1 MLECQC
7 SSEKLAAYSGYSS
20 GATGE
25 SLGRAR
31 CTAWESPIPNKSWQ
45 TGSPND
51 VFLPD
56 ATIVGMIRRSRAS
69 ALVIVFL
76 WLMPLLAAPVKPQ
89 QDRALALQD
98 RIAAVLSAPDLS
110 RGFWGIEVASSATGE
125 TLYSQ
130 NADKLFTPASNTKL
144 FTTAA
149 ALALIGPDYKFRTTV
164 ETSGTLDRYGRL
176 NGDLVLVGHGDPNLS
191 GRELPYDLRT
201 QRNDDPIQ
209 ALEALADA
217 LVQKGVK
224 FIDGDIVA
232 DDSYFAFERY
242 GEGWSQDDLVW
253 ADGAPVSALT
263 INDNVVFVNILPA
276 DRPGEKAFVSVKP
289 FAEYY
294 RLDNRIITTPAGTG
308 RKFFVNREPGS
319 TLLTLWGNMPLD
331 DPGANEALA
340 IEDPAEFAAG
350 LFRQLLEKRG
360 IVVYGHQRTRHT
372 ELATLSTF
380 SVNAIAP
387 SRGGDGPSRLKSDQ
401 PIMLASYESKP
412 LLQDVRVIN
421 KVSQN
426 LHAEILLRLLGRER
440 GNAGTI
446 EGGLEVLRGFLI
458 QAGISNDQYVFYD
471 GSGLSR
477 QNLVTPHAIVQLL
490 RYCSTQP
497 WGTAYKSTFPVG
509 GVDGSLSE
517 RLNSPRLQNRIMAKT
532 GSLGGVKT
540 LSGYTTTDSGQVVV
554 FSILSN
560 NFNLP
565 AKRVTDAIDALV
577 QAIVDDT
584 PARR

>member
-1 MLECQC
+1 MLRRR
-7 SSEKLAAYSGYSS
+7 SVARLLSIVLLLAAP
-20 GATGE
+20 A
-25 SLGRAR
+25 
-31 CTAWESPIPNKSWQ
+31 
-45 TGSPND
+45 
-51 VFLPD
+51 
-56 ATIVGMIRRSRAS
+56 
-69 ALVIVFL
+69 
-76 WLMPLLAAPVKPQ
+76 LAAPVK
-89 QDRALALQD
+89 LLQD
-98 RIAAVLSAPDLS
+98 RVAGVLSAPDLA
-110 RGFWGIEVASSATGE
+110 RGFWGIEVVSLSTGK

-149 ALALIGPDYKFRTTV
+149 ALALIGAEYKFRTTV
-164 ETSGTLDRYGRL
+164 ETTGTLDRYGRL
-176 NGDLVLVGHGDPNLS
+176 NGDLILVGRGDPNLS

-209 ALEALADA
+209 ALESLADA

-289 FAEYY
+289 FADYY
-294 RLDNRIITTPAGTG
+294 HLDNRIITTPAGTG

-319 TLLTLWGNMPLD
+319 TVLTLWGNMPLD
-331 DPGANEALA
+331 DAGANEALA

-360 IVVYGHQRTRHT
+360 IVIYGHQRTRHT

-380 SVNAIAP
+380 SVTANAP
-387 SRGGDGPSRLKSDQ
+387 SRGGNVNDKDNDGQSRPLKSDQ
-401 PIMLASYESKP
+401 PITLASYESKP
-412 LLQDVRVIN
+412 LLQDVRVVN

-440 GNAGTI
+440 GTAGTI
-446 EGGLEVLRGFLI
+446 EGGLEVLRGFLT
-458 QAGISNDQYVFYD
+458 QAGIPNDQYVFYD

-477 QNLVTPHAIVQLL
+477 QNLVTPHAIVELL
-490 RYCSTQP
+490 RYSSTQP
-497 WGTAYKSTFPVG
+497 WGAAYKATFPVS
-509 GVDGSLSE
+509 GVDGSLSD
-517 RLNSPRLQNRIMAKT
+517 RLNSPRMQSRIVAKT
-532 GSLGGVKT
+532 GSLGGVKA
-540 LSGYTTTDSGQVVV
+540 LSGYATSDAGQVVV
-554 FSILSN
+554 FSIVSN

-565 AKRVTDAIDALV
+565 AKRVTDAIDQIV
-577 QAIVDDT
+577 QAIVEDA
-584 PARR
+584 PAGH

>member
-1 MLECQC
+1 MPRPRSVARLVPIV
-7 SSEKLAAYSGYSS
+7 LLLV
-20 GATGE
+20 AT
-25 SLGRAR
+25 
-31 CTAWESPIPNKSWQ
+31 
-45 TGSPND
+45 
-51 VFLPD
+51 
-56 ATIVGMIRRSRAS
+56 
-69 ALVIVFL
+69 
-76 WLMPLLAAPVKPQ
+76 LLAAPAKP
-89 QDRALALQD
+89 LQD
-98 RIAAVLSAPDLS
+98 RVAGVLSAPDLA
-110 RGFWGIEVASSATGE
+110 RGFWGIEVISLATGQ

-164 ETSGTLDRYGRL
+164 ETTGTLDRYGRL

-191 GRELPYDLRT
+191 GRELPYDLKT

-217 LVQKGVK
+217 IVQKGVK

-242 GEGWSQDDLVW
+242 GEGWSQDDLVGE
-253 ADGAPVSALT
+253 DGAPVSALT
-263 INDNVVFVNILPA
+263 INDNVVFVKALPA
-276 DRPGEKAFVSVKP
+276 DRPGEKAFVSVVP
-289 FAEYY
+289 FADYY

-319 TLLTLWGNMPLD
+319 TVLTLWGNMPLD
-331 DPGANEALA
+331 DAGAKEALA

-350 LFRQLLEKRG
+350 LFRELLEKRG
-360 IVVYGHQRTRHT
+360 IVVYGRQRTRHT
-372 ELATLSTF
+372 ELASLSTF
-380 SVNAIAP
+380 SATVTVSSHGGSDGQ
-387 SRGGDGPSRLKSDQ
+387 SRPLKTDQ
-401 PIMLASYESKP
+401 PITLASYESKP
-412 LLQDVRVIN
+412 LLQDVRVVN

-440 GNAGTI
+440 GNAGTVQ
-446 EGGLEVLRGFLI
+446 GGLDVLGGFLT

-497 WGTAYKSTFPVG
+497 WGADYKATFPVS
-509 GVDGSLSE
+509 GVDGTLWD
-517 RLNSPRLQNRIMAKT
+517 RFNSPRLQNRVMAKT
-532 GSLGGVKT
+532 GSLGGVKA
-540 LSGYTTTDSGQVVV
+540 LSGYATTDAGQVVV
-554 FSILSN
+554 FSIMSN

-565 AKRVTDAIDALV
+565 GKRVTDAIDELV
-577 QAIVDDT
+577 QAIVDDA
-584 PARR
+584 PAGR

>member
-1 MLECQC
+1 ML
-7 SSEKLAAYSGYSS
+7 
-20 GATGE
+20 
-25 SLGRAR
+25 R
-31 CTAWESPIPNKSWQ
+31 
-45 TGSPND
+45 
-51 VFLPD
+51 
-56 ATIVGMIRRSRAS
+56 RRSVARLLFIAVLL
-69 ALVIVFL
+69 AT
-76 WLMPLLAAPVKPQ
+76 PLLAAPVKP
-89 QDRALALQD
+89 LQD
-98 RIAAVLSAPDLS
+98 RVAAALSATDLAQ
-110 RGFWGIEVASSATGE
+110 GFWGIEVVSLSTGK
-125 TLYSQ
+125 TLYQQ
-130 NADKLFTPASNTKL
+130 NGDKLFTPASNTKL

-164 ETSGTLDRYGRL
+164 ETTGTLDRYGRL
-176 NGDLVLVGHGDPNLS
+176 SGDLVLVGHGDPNLS
-191 GRELPYDLRT
+191 GRELPYDLKT

-209 ALEALADA
+209 ALESLADA

-263 INDNVVFVNILPA
+263 VNDNVVFVNILPA

-289 FAEYY
+289 FADYY

-308 RKFFVNREPGS
+308 RRFFVNREPGS
-319 TLLTLWGNMPLD
+319 MVLTLWGNMPLD
-331 DPGANEALA
+331 DTGANEALA
-340 IEDPAEFAAG
+340 IDDPAEFAAG

-360 IVVYGHQRTRHT
+360 IVIYGHQRTRHT

-380 SVNAIAP
+380 SVTAVAP
-387 SRGGDGPSRLKSDQ
+387 SRGGSDNDGQPRSLKTSQ
-401 PIMLASYESKP
+401 PITLASYESKP

-446 EGGLEVLRGFLI
+446 ESGLEVLRGFLT
-458 QAGISNDQYVFYD
+458 QAGISSDQYVFYD

-497 WGTAYKSTFPVG
+497 WGSDYKATFPIS
-509 GVDGSLSE
+509 GVDGSLTD
-517 RLNSPRLQNRIMAKT
+517 RLNSPRLQKRILAKT
-532 GSLGGVKT
+532 GSLGGVKA
-540 LSGYTTTDSGQVVV
+540 LSGYATTDSGQVVV

-565 AKRVTDAIDALV
+565 AKRVTDAIDQLV
-577 QAIVDDT
+577 QAIVDDA
-584 PARR
+584 PAAH

>member
-1 MLECQC
+1 MSKLQGRGRTRPFFPGVTIHLML
-7 SSEKLAAYSGYSS
+7 
-20 GATGE
+20 
-25 SLGRAR
+25 R
-31 CTAWESPIPNKSWQ
+31 
-45 TGSPND
+45 
-51 VFLPD
+51 
-56 ATIVGMIRRSRAS
+56 RRSVARLLS
-69 ALVIVFL
+69 IVL
-76 WLMPLLAAPVKPQ
+76 LLAAPLLGAPVK
-89 QDRALALQD
+89 LLQD
-98 RIAAVLSAPDLS
+98 RIAGVLSAADLA
-110 RGFWGIEVASSATGE
+110 RGFWGIEVVSLSTGK
-125 TLYSQ
+125 TLYLQ
-130 NADKLFTPASNTKL
+130 NAEKLFTPASNTKL

-164 ETSGTLDRYGRL
+164 ETTGTLDRYGRL
-176 NGDLVLVGHGDPNLS
+176 NGDLILIGRGDPNLS

-289 FAEYY
+289 FADYY
-294 RLDNRIITTPAGTG
+294 HLDNRIITTPAGTG

-319 TLLTLWGNMPLD
+319 TVLTLWGNMPLD
-331 DPGANEALA
+331 DAGANEALA
-340 IEDPAEFAAG
+340 IEDPAEYAAA
-350 LFRQLLEKRG
+350 LFRQLLAKRG
-360 IVVYGHQRTRHT
+360 IVVYGRQRTKHT

-380 SVNAIAP
+380 SVTATAP
-387 SRGGDGPSRLKSDQ
+387 SRGGSVDDKDNDSQSRPLKTDQ
-401 PIMLASYESKP
+401 PITLAGDESKP
-412 LLQDVRVIN
+412 LLQDVRVVN

-440 GNAGTI
+440 GTAGTV

-458 QAGISNDQYVFYD
+458 QAGIPNDEYAFYD

-497 WGTAYKSTFPVG
+497 WGAAYKATFPVS
-509 GVDGSLSE
+509 GVDGSLSD
-517 RLNSPRLQNRIMAKT
+517 RLNSPLLQNRIVAKT
-532 GSLGGVKT
+532 GSLGGVKA
-540 LSGYTTTDSGQVVV
+540 LSGYATTDTGQAVV

-565 AKRVTDAIDALV
+565 TKRVTDAIDQLV
-577 QAIVDDT
+577 QAIVEDA
-584 PARR
+584 PAGR

>member
-1 MLECQC
+1 ML
-7 SSEKLAAYSGYSS
+7 S
-20 GATGE
+20 
-25 SLGRAR
+25 
-31 CTAWESPIPNKSWQ
+31 
-45 TGSPND
+45 
-51 VFLPD
+51 
-56 ATIVGMIRRSRAS
+56 RRSVTRQL
-69 ALVIVFL
+69 LVVVLLIA
-76 WLMPLLAAPVKPQ
+76 PLLAAPAKPLQ
-89 QDRALALQD
+89 ERISGILGAADLAH
-98 RIAAVLSAPDLS
+98 
-110 RGFWGIEVASSATGE
+110 GFWGIEVISLSTGE
-125 TLYSQ
+125 ILYSQ
-130 NADKLFTPASNTKL
+130 NSDKLFTPASNTKL

-164 ETSGTLDRYGRL
+164 ETTGTLDRYGRL
-176 NGDLVLVGHGDPNLS
+176 NGDLVLVGRGDPNLS

-209 ALEALADA
+209 ALESLADA

-224 FIDGDIVA
+224 YVDGDIVA

-263 INDNVVFVNILPA
+263 INDNVVFVKILPA

-289 FAEYY
+289 FADYY

-319 TLLTLWGNMPLD
+319 TVLTLWGNMPLD
-331 DPGANEALA
+331 DPGATEALA

-350 LFRQLLEKRG
+350 LFRQLLAKRG
-360 IVVYGHQRTRHT
+360 IVIYGRQRTRHT

-380 SVNAIAP
+380 SVTATAP
-387 SRGGDGPSRLKSDQ
+387 SHGGSDGQSRPFKSDQ
-401 PIMLASYESKP
+401 PITLASYESKP
-412 LLQDVRVIN
+412 LVDDVRVVN

-446 EGGLEVLRGFLI
+446 EGGLEVLRGFLS
-458 QAGISNDQYVFYD
+458 QHGISSDQYLFYD

-490 RYCSTQP
+490 RYASTQP
-497 WGTAYKSTFPVG
+497 WGAAYKSSFPLS
-509 GVDGSLSE
+509 GVDGSLSD
-517 RLNSPRLQNRIMAKT
+517 RLNTPRLQNRILGKT
-532 GSLGGVKT
+532 GALGGVKT
-540 LSGYTTTDSGQVVV
+540 LSGYATTDRGETVV

-565 AKRVTDAIDALV
+565 AKRVTDAIDQIV
-577 QAIVDDT
+577 QAIVED
-584 PARR
+584 AAGR